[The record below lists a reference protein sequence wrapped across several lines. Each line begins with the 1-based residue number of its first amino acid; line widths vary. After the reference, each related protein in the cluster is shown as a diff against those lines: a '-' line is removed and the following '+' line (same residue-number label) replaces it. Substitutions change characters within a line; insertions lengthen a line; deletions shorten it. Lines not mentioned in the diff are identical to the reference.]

1 MIGNKIAKVE
11 VRSVCFETGYMFYLA
26 FLGIAFIKAVVCCL
40 AKQNVDSE
48 LCKVNG
54 EFRDGL
60 GLRMGNGISP
70 HFFAF

>member
-1 MIGNKIAKVE
+1 M
-11 VRSVCFETGYMFYLA
+11 FEDRVYVLA
-26 FLGIAFIKAVVCCL
+26 GFLGIAFIKAVVCCL

-60 GLRMGNGISP
+60 ELRMGNGISP